1 VADEQWLC
9 LGGRQHAWVVT
20 GWDTGNEST
29 AAYELFCPTCG
40 RLVGRDRPDE
50 AWSWVPLEGAPDAGQ
65 P

>member
-1 VADEQWLC
+1 MSDARWLC
-9 LGGRQHAWVVT
+9 LGGLQHGWVVT
-20 GWDTGNEST
+20 GWDTGNESM

-50 AWSWVPLEGAPDAGQ
+50 SWSWVPMDGDAQ